1 MPSKAAARL
10 IALALALVSL
20 ALVPGCSLGGGDDDD
35 VPAFDAS
42 DLAEPAGDNWPTAGG
57 SLANDRYSSLD
68 EIDTSNVK
76 QLQGVWKTDLRNS
89 GTEAKYSGESQP
101 VVYNGV
107 IYVTTGKNDVF
118 AVDVETGKILWQ
130 YEGNLDQKIDTIC
143 CGWLNRGVA
152 IGDGKVY
159 QGQLDGKVVALDA
172 KTGDVVWTRQLV
184 KWQDGQVITAAPVYA
199 DDRVY
204 IGVVGADLGTR
215 GFLEALDPD
224 SGESIWRYYTVPA
237 PGEPGGDSWPA
248 GDAYLHG
255 GGAIWQAPA
264 YDPDL
269 GLLYF
274 ATGNAG
280 PDWDG
285 SVRQGDNEW
294 TASIVAIEAETGK
307 FRWGFQQVHHD
318 IWDYD
323 AASTAVLFDA
333 SDGRKGVAQAG
344 KTGWIYMLD
353 RETGEPLYGID
364 EKPVPQDPKQHTS
377 PTQPIPRNGAFIPHG
392 PVPQSEVERIKKSFT
407 PQMKGLEIVPAQEI
421 FTPPGLGKFVAI
433 MPGPQGGVNWNPISY
448 NPETNHFYIC
458 SAVQT
463 TGEMSIPGA
472 QWKRGEYYI
481 SALLAG
487 AAYTESSG
495 TFTAIDALSG
505 RRVWQ
510 KTFPEACYSGTSTTK
525 GNLVFLGR
533 TNGELEAYDARNGQR
548 LWNFQTGAGA
558 NNTASFFEHDGKEYV
573 VFLSQGNSLVA
584 SPHGDELWLFG
595 LDGTIGPAEAAGGG
609 SGTEHG
615 GEGGGEQA
623 GPEQGNAERGAT
635 VFAANCSGCHGGNGT
650 GGNGGP
656 DLSSVTSMSEA
667 IAQVTNGGGG
677 MPAFGDQLTKQQISD
692 VAAYVTEK
700 VGKGNP

>member
-1 MPSKAAARL
+1 M
-10 IALALALVSL
+10 
-20 ALVPGCSLGGGDDDD
+20 
-35 VPAFDAS
+35 PAFAAG

-224 SGESIWRYYTVPA
+224 DGKSIWRYYTVPA

-333 SDGRKGVAQAG
+333 SDGRRASRRLGRPAG
-344 KTGWIYMLD
+344 STCSTARPASRSTGSTRSRCRRI
-353 RETGEPLYGID
+353 RSST
-364 EKPVPQDPKQHTS
+364 
-377 PTQPIPRNGAFIPHG
+377 PRRPSRSLATAR
-392 PVPQSEVERIKKSFT
+392 SSRTARSRRARSTRIKKSFT

-421 FTPPGLGKFVAI
+421 FTPPGLGEFVAI

-463 TGEMSIPGA
+463 TGEMSIPAPSRSGA
-472 QWKRGEYYI
+472 
-481 SALLAG
+481 
-487 AAYTESSG
+487 
-495 TFTAIDALSG
+495 
-505 RRVWQ
+505 
-510 KTFPEACYSGTSTTK
+510 STTSPPCSR
-525 GNLVFLGR
+525 GR
-533 TNGELEAYDARNGQR
+533 VHRVVRHVHRDRRAQR
-548 LWNFQTGAGA
+548 A
-558 NNTASFFEHDGKEYV
+558 
-573 VFLSQGNSLVA
+573 
-584 SPHGDELWLFG
+584 PG
-595 LDGTIGPAEAAGGG
+595 LAE
-609 SGTEHG
+609 
-615 GEGGGEQA
+615 
-623 GPEQGNAERGAT
+623 
-635 VFAANCSGCHGGNGT
+635 
-650 GGNGGP
+650 
-656 DLSSVTSMSEA
+656 
-667 IAQVTNGGGG
+667 
-677 MPAFGDQLTKQQISD
+677 D
-692 VAAYVTEK
+692 V
-700 VGKGNP
+700 P